1 MKSFKTYISEAVATR
16 KKPTRAER
24 IDFRNKMMDVRYSD
38 AFDKGERKK
47 GMHMWHLTGHNP
59 KGKYG
64 STKEIEATKERVFGK
79 RRKGTSDLLW
89 MHHKHGLVTH
99 PAIGDVTH
107 SDIDHRFGDGVRKGI
122 KVDKKTQAKVKEGG
136 IGAITGHGRIEHHEG
151 GGGLISYHHAGGMP
165 KEAAIRTISRAYP
178 KYKIHDGY
186 GNLLESDMK
195 KKWSK
200 LLKSPAW
207 QKAPSNLTQWQ
218 LTGHN
223 PGTKRGTTHEIEQAK
238 ERVFGKRKGNSELFW
253 LHGQHG
259 IVTHPAVGD
268 ITHTDVDG
276 PASMGSHHRKRKGIK
291 VDKSIQKKVIEGGI
305 GSHQGLGRI
314 EHHEGGGGLIS
325 YHHKG
330 GISKSAAVR
339 MIARLYPK
347 HQIHDGQGNLLEN
360 WSYAHDFDEMP
371 NSEKQKYVYHVTTAA
386 RAAKIVKQGLKP
398 RTGVQR
404 TNYPDLSDHTRGHA
418 FITNHHG
425 VRYWKDQTAVAVNR
439 RKHEVSEKD
448 YENIH
453 VVKFPIA
460 NMKKSTR
467 RKLRLDSIGT
477 KDARH
482 HDDDPVIDPSSHEAS
497 TALKIRKK
505 INEDVQIKSFMRY
518 INEAKEETITDFVR
532 FAARELGL
540 QQEPNIEFVD
550 VRDGSMT
557 TAAYS
562 PSDCS
567 MKIYR
572 GNRATFDICRSIA
585 HEMVHQMQD
594 ENGDEL
600 DGTTGSP
607 CEDEAN
613 AVAGRLIRMYG
624 AENDSFY
631 EE

>member
-1 MKSFKTYISEAVATR
+1 MKSFKTYISEAVATRR

-64 STKEIEATKERVFGK
+64 STREIEATKERVFGK

-89 MHHKHGLVTH
+89 MHQKHGLVTH
-99 PAIGDVTH
+99 PAFGDVTH

-136 IGAITGHGRIEHHEG
+136 IGALTGHGRIEHHEG

-165 KEAAIRTISRAYP
+165 KEAALRTIARAYP

-186 GNLLESDMK
+186 
-195 KKWSK
+195 
-200 LLKSPAW
+200 
-207 QKAPSNLTQWQ
+207 
-218 LTGHN
+218 
-223 PGTKRGTTHEIEQAK
+223 
-238 ERVFGKRKGNSELFW
+238 
-253 LHGQHG
+253 
-259 IVTHPAVGD
+259 
-268 ITHTDVDG
+268 
-276 PASMGSHHRKRKGIK
+276 
-291 VDKSIQKKVIEGGI
+291 
-305 GSHQGLGRI
+305 
-314 EHHEGGGGLIS
+314 
-325 YHHKG
+325 
-330 GISKSAAVR
+330 
-339 MIARLYPK
+339 
-347 HQIHDGQGNLLEN
+347 GNLLEN

-386 RAAKIVKQGLKP
+386 RAAKIVKGGLKP

-404 TNYPDLSDHTRGHA
+404 TNYPELSDHTRGHA
-418 FITNHHG
+418 FVTNHHG
-425 VRYWKDQTAVAVNR
+425 VRYWKDQTAHAVNR

-453 VVKFPIA
+453 VIKFPIA

-467 RKLRLDSIGT
+467 RKLRVDTIGT
-477 KDARH
+477 DDARH
-482 HDDDPVIDPSSHEAS
+482 HDDDPVIDPSSHDSS

-518 INEAKEETITDFVR
+518 LNEAKEETITDFVR
-532 FAARELGL
+532 FAARQLGL

-557 TAAYS
+557 TAAYC

>member
-16 KKPTRAER
+16 RKKPTRAEKTEFA
-24 IDFRNKMMDVRYSD
+24 DKFDQVVYSKPFGDLQHKRYLH
-38 AFDKGERKK
+38 K
-47 GMHMWHLTGHNP
+47 WHITGHNP
-59 KGKYG
+59 GTEHGTSKA
-64 STKEIEATKERVFGK
+64 IEAVKEKVFGK

-89 MHHKHGLVTH
+89 MHHKHGLITH

-107 SDIDHRFGDGVRKGI
+107 SDVQDDYRPRKGI
-122 KVDKKTQAKVKEGG
+122 KVNKKIQAKVMEGG
-136 IGAITGHGRIEHHEG
+136 SGGILGRGRIEHHEG
-151 GGGLISYHHAGGMP
+151 GGGIISYSHGGVGSR
-165 KEAAIRTISRAYP
+165 AAAVRTIARAYP
-178 KYKIHDGY
+178 KYK
-186 GNLLESDMK
+186 
-195 KKWSK
+195 
-200 LLKSPAW
+200 
-207 QKAPSNLTQWQ
+207 
-218 LTGHN
+218 
-223 PGTKRGTTHEIEQAK
+223 
-238 ERVFGKRKGNSELFW
+238 
-253 LHGQHG
+253 
-259 IVTHPAVGD
+259 
-268 ITHTDVDG
+268 
-276 PASMGSHHRKRKGIK
+276 
-291 VDKSIQKKVIEGGI
+291 
-305 GSHQGLGRI
+305 
-314 EHHEGGGGLIS
+314 
-325 YHHKG
+325 
-330 GISKSAAVR
+330 
-339 MIARLYPK
+339 
-347 HQIHDGQGNLLEN
+347 IHDGQGNLLEN

-386 RAAKIVKQGLKP
+386 RAAKIVKGGLKP

-404 TNYPDLSDHTRGHA
+404 TNYPELSDHTRGHA
-418 FITNHHG
+418 FVTNHHG
-425 VRYWKDQTAVAVNR
+425 VRYWKDQTAHAVNR

-453 VVKFPIA
+453 VIKFPIA

-467 RKLRLDSIGT
+467 RKLRVDTIGT
-477 KDARH
+477 DDARH

-505 INEDVQIKSFMRY
+505 INEDVQVKSFMRY

-532 FAARELGL
+532 FAAKQLGL

-624 AENDSFY
+624 SENDSFY